1 MARKRVL
8 WFCLGLLL
16 VCVADSALRSNGV
29 RANDNPLI
37 HKVKSIWRAQ
47 NGQTVER
54 IISKLSKVAH
64 LVPQTWGIAGGGCLT
79 PCWLEKAGG
88 SKSGGL
94 GENRPMPT
102 LLPVLSGIGTS
113 RRSQWEQTPVDNCCG
128 TTEPFRQ
135 CAGEGARCPMRTGV
149 L

>member
-8 WFCLGLLL
+8 WLCLGLLL
-16 VCVADSALRSNGV
+16 VCVADSALTSNGV

-64 LVPQTWGIAGGGCLT
+64 LVPQTWAL
-79 PCWLEKAGG
+79 LEEDA
-88 SKSGGL
+88 
-94 GENRPMPT
+94 
-102 LLPVLSGIGTS
+102 
-113 RRSQWEQTPVDNCCG
+113 
-128 TTEPFRQ
+128 
-135 CAGEGARCPMRTGV
+135 
-149 L
+149 